1 LGTSANFIGTE
12 DSGDDVICQI
22 QVLVDKLIRVV
33 SVPGNIDLDVKGA
46 RLIIVSLRVRS
57 LNLSLEE

>member
-1 LGTSANFIGTE
+1 MGTSANFIGTE